1 MRAALILLPMSLH
14 CPHHE
19 KHRER
24 AGQHGQHGQDRR
36 SGAEEG
42 AATPSQEDH
51 GQNRQATADSH
62 LQQTLEVPPLVG
74 GTIGG
79 PFRLPLSL
87 IIGGSYACGSRRA
100 RLPGKRLS
108 MGLVAKW
115 HSESPGGNRRAGQVN
130 TAESTVSAA
139 ARGLASVQRQ
149 GGLGRLSCLLVLAHG
164 IRSFRYIPPDLA
176 PSPNHLKADSLT
188 SLSQI
193 GRDLSLIRDAD
204 GIISVADRRLL
215 HHACLTPDHLGLQ
228 CIHRLFPT
236 GAPPC
241 PGGPPLQYL
250 ARP

>member
-1 MRAALILLPMSLH
+1 MPMALALVPVPLH

-19 KHRER
+19 KHRKRARQERYVRENGR
-24 AGQHGQHGQDRR
+24 AGAQEDAP
-36 SGAEEG
+36 SA
-42 AATPSQEDH
+42 SQEDH

-115 HSESPGGNRRAGQVN
+115 HCESPGGNRRTGQVN

-149 GGLGRLSCLLVLAHG
+149 GGLGRLSCVLLLAHG
-164 IRSFRYIPPDLA
+164 IRSFRYIPLRSGPLTEALEGRLTDLVVT
-176 PSPNHLKADSLT
+176 DWE
-188 SLSQI
+188 
-193 GRDLSLIRDAD
+193 
-204 GIISVADRRLL
+204 V
-215 HHACLTPDHLGLQ
+215 
-228 CIHRLFPT
+228 
-236 GAPPC
+236 
-241 PGGPPLQYL
+241 PL
-250 ARP
+250 

>member
-1 MRAALILLPMSLH
+1 MPMALALVPVPLH

-19 KHRER
+19 KHRKRARQERYVRENGR
-24 AGQHGQHGQDRR
+24 AGAQED
-36 SGAEEG
+36 
-42 AATPSQEDH
+42 TPSASQEDH
-51 GQNRQATADSH
+51 GQNRPATANSH

-87 IIGGSYACGSRRA
+87 IIGGSYACDSRRA
-100 RLPGKRLS
+100 HLPGKCLS

-176 PSPNHLKADSLT
+176 PSPKHLKADSLT

-241 PGGPPLQYL
+241 PGGPSLQYL
-250 ARP
+250 TRP